1 MSALRTRRVVPSS
14 STTVTTSVP
23 RRLPRFDN
31 DSGIALSGFPCVEA
45 AVAQRKG
52 EMGNDDGGGKEQKVR
67 TEGVRETRTKKR
79 HAGKVTQKGGEPS
92 MRESMKNI
100 V

>member
-1 MSALRTRRVVPSS
+1 MRTRRVVPSS

-45 AVAQRKG
+45 AVEQRKG

-67 TEGVRETRTKKR
+67 TEGVRETQIKKR
-79 HAGKVTQKGGEPS
+79 GMQGKSHKGW
-92 MRESMKNI
+92 
-100 V
+100 